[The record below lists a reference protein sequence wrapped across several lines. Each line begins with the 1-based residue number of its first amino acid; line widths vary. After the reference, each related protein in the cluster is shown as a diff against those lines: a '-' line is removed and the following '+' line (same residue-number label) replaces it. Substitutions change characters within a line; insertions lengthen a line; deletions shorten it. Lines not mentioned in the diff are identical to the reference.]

1 MHRVVEI
8 TKGEGWITQVVAGHQ
23 AKGVCM
29 CVGGGLGD
37 KHQRAPQKQH
47 LLHDWS
53 VQKKRAAGDKEQKRE
68 SKQGITQTRTASPE
82 PRCFAPSSPMSLF
95 SRFMLVRVPLTCHAK
110 QKKPF
115 RRWLPGVDDKG
126 LGEGV
131 EGEEV
136 THCNKGVGR

>member
-53 VQKKRAAGDKEQKRE
+53 VQKKRAGDKEQKRE

-95 SRFMLVRVPLTCHAK
+95 SRFMLVRLPLTCHAK
-110 QKKPF
+110 QKKTV
-115 RRWLPGVDDKG
+115 LKVVTGVAETKRDKG
-126 LGEGV
+126 
-131 EGEEV
+131 
-136 THCNKGVGR
+136 